1 MTASDAS
8 ASFSRPP
15 AAALRPFVDLLW
27 AADGR
32 EPSSPTTRELV
43 LPTGALHLV
52 VRLEDR
58 PLRVFRTRADA
69 AGFTVGAAVIG
80 GAPAAPHLKDSS
92 NPSPSVGPLLR
103 PAVAG
108 LITGAPTALVPAAL
122 WAPE

>member
-58 PLRVFRTRADA
+58 PLRVFRPRADA

-80 GAPAAPHLKDSS
+80 GARPAPHLPDRS
-92 NPSPSVGPLLR
+92 NPCTSPGPL
-103 PAVAG
+103 PAP
-108 LITGAPTALVPAAL
+108 GAA
-122 WAPE
+122 

>member
-58 PLRVFRTRADA
+58 PLRVFRPREDA
-69 AGFTVGAAVIG
+69 PGFTVGAAGIG
-80 GAPAAPHLKDSS
+80 RPRAAPSLRET
-92 NPSPSVGPLLR
+92 SPPCA
-103 PAVAG
+103 PP
-108 LITGAPTALVPAAL
+108 GAL
-122 WAPE
+122 